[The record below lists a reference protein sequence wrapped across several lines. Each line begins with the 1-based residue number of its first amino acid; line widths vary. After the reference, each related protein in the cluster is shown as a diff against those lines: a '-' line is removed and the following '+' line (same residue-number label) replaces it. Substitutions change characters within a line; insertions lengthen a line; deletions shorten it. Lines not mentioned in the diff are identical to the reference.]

1 MVGGA
6 VEVGGMARVRTAVG
20 LAIGVAVGVAV
31 GVGNR
36 QVDKGWT
43 PTP

>member
-6 VEVGGMARVRTAVG
+6 VAVGGMARVRTAVG
-20 LAIGVAVGVAV
+20 LAVGVAV